1 MTNLCLVVITSQFQE
16 TKQRETEFLRLS
28 RLRSRTSV
36 STVSSNF
43 MQQGCYTQILHYLEH
58 LCRRLKRRVRSAL
71 KMEKA
76 SKRRRVRPCIPLKN
90 RKDNV
95 KSIHH
100 HHHHYHYYHHYV
112 HHQPCPCSSEIS
124 DSPPASSVPAVSV
137 EMPSGIS
144 SPTTDRALGITPDP
158 QDPRNTKEG
167 KRILVVPQIQVISQ
181 AATALYKDAATNS
194 SGEMVST
201 ATANINVQ
209 GQDSSASVLTYRY
222 LKTSREVC

>member
-28 RLRSRTSV
+28 RLRRSRPSV
-36 STVSSNF
+36 STLSSSF
-43 MQQGCYTQILHYLEH
+43 MQQGCYTQILHYLEY
-58 LCRRLKRRVRSAL
+58 LCRRSKRRL
-71 KMEKA
+71 KSWLKIEKTN
-76 SKRRRVRPCIPLKN
+76 SKRRRVKPCIPLKN

-112 HHQPCPCSSEIS
+112 HHHPCPCSSEIS
-124 DSPPASSVPAVSV
+124 DSPPVSSEPAVSV
-137 EMPSGIS
+137 EMPCGM
-144 SPTTDRALGITPDP
+144 SPPPAEHALGVT
-158 QDPRNTKEG
+158 QDTQDSRSTKEG
-167 KRILVVPQIQVISQ
+167 KRILVVPQIQVITQ
-181 AATALYKDAATNS
+181 AATALYKDTGASS

-209 GQDSSASVLTYRY
+209 GRDSSASVVTYR
-222 LKTSREVC
+222 